1 MAEILLVLTN
11 PYGYEKGL
19 NLAFEEA
26 EQTQS
31 LLTVTFAIDPEAIDD
46 LMRDLGENGWLGI
59 GSRRTLQIS
68 MMEGYRALADDILEE
83 VSHRAVAR
91 GMAVKTEVN
100 EQGIRSYLSGLSTP
114 GPEKIFVTGS
124 HALTPLIQTLDGPL
138 EWIPED

>member
-11 PYGYEKGL
+11 PYGYEKAL

-26 EQTQS
+26 KQTHS
-31 LLTVTFAIDPEAIDD
+31 LLSVTFIIDPEALDD
-46 LMRDLGENGWLGI
+46 LMRDLGEHGWLGI

-68 MMEGYRALADDILEE
+68 MMEGYRALAADILEE
-83 VSHRAVAR
+83 VSRRALSMEMV
-91 GMAVKTEVN
+91 VKTEVK
-100 EQGIRSYLSGLSTP
+100 EEGMRSYLSGFSTP

-124 HALTPLIQTLDGPL
+124 QALAPLIQTLDCPL

>member
-11 PYGYEKGL
+11 PYGYEKAL
-19 NLAFEEA
+19 HLAFEEA
-26 EQTQS
+26 EQTHS
-31 LLTVTFAIDPEAIDD
+31 LLSVTFAIDPEALDD

-68 MMEGYRALADDILEE
+68 MMEGYRALAADILEE
-83 VSHRAVAR
+83 VSRLGASR
-91 GMAVKTEVN
+91 GMAVKTAVN
-100 EQGIRSYLSGLSTP
+100 EEGIRSYLSGLSTP

-124 HALTPLIQTLDGPL
+124 HALGPLIQTLEGPL

>member
-11 PYGYEKGL
+11 PYGYEKAL
-19 NLAFEEA
+19 HLAFEEA
-26 EQTQS
+26 KQANC

-68 MMEGYRALADDILEE
+68 MMEGYRALAADILEE
-83 VSHRAVAR
+83 VIRRAVSM

-100 EQGIRSYLSGLSTP
+100 EEGIRSYLSGLATP
-114 GPEKIFVTGS
+114 GPEKIFISGS
-124 HALTPLIQTLDGPL
+124 HALGPLIQTLDCPL

>member
-11 PYGYEKGL
+11 PYGYEKAL
-19 NLAFEEA
+19 HLAFEEA
-26 EQTQS
+26 KQAQS
-31 LLTVTFAIDPEAIDD
+31 LFRVTFIIDPEAIDE

-68 MMEGYRALADDILEE
+68 MMEGYRALATDILEE
-83 VSHRAVAR
+83 VSRRAVSM

-100 EQGIRSYLSGLSTP
+100 EEGIRSYLSELATP
-114 GPEKIFVTGS
+114 GPDKIFVSGS
-124 HALTPLIQTLDGPL
+124 HALAPLIQTLDYPL